1 MSNIL
6 SSIREV
12 MGLADEDAFDA
23 DLVMF
28 INSALAIVNQNGVGT
43 PITVT
48 KEDTATWSDFMGEQ
62 NNEALLGIVQQY
74 VYLKTKILFDPP
86 PPSVMLY
93 IDKTVDELLWR
104 IRDGIGDPNF

>member
-48 KEDTATWSDFMGEQ
+48 STATRP
-62 NNEALLGIVQQY
+62 NPNI
-74 VYLKTKILFDPP
+74 
-86 PPSVMLY
+86 
-93 IDKTVDELLWR
+93 
-104 IRDGIGDPNF
+104 IGCVTRESC